1 MADEERPNPVFE
13 PKSRDGS
20 AYAACKLII
29 LEGTMYPKLRTWTFL
44 AIVLIV
50 VLSGCAS
57 ATMQGEDAY
66 GMFAESE
73 SGAMEY
79 AEAVEAEPP
88 MEPQM
93 DDVVAPEAPAVG
105 GGAALEN
112 AANVASDMALL
123 DFGQRTSRM
132 IIKNAEI
139 SLLVEDTDTAIDR
152 TTQIVDDVGGYIIS
166 SRVWYQDWGLESY
179 KYSTITIGVPV
190 DEFERTIRRLRD
202 IAVKVVDEN
211 AYGEDVT
218 DEYVDL
224 ESQLTNLEATR
235 DRIKTF
241 LDRATTVEE
250 ALEVNKELS
259 QIEGQIEEIRG
270 RMNYLEDRAAF
281 STITITISPDLPE
294 LIPTPTLTPTVTD
307 TPKPTMTPTPWDAS
321 KTVVRAKRTLTQ
333 TYQGLFE
340 MAIWVGLYL
349 VPVLGPPVL
358 VVILIWYFWKKR
370 SATNEPSEGDS
381 KK

>member
-1 MADEERPNPVFE
+1 MVRRKDFWM
-13 PKSRDGS
+13 
-20 AYAACKLII
+20 I
-29 LEGTMYPKLRTWTFL
+29 L
-44 AIVLIV
+44 AILLMLTLV
-50 VLSGCAS
+50 GCGMAAGTYVS
-57 ATMQGEDAY
+57 EDYEWA
-66 GMFAESE
+66 AEIE
-73 SGAMEY
+73 SGMVEY
-79 AEAVEAEPP
+79 AEPMEAE
-88 MEPQM
+88 
-93 DDVVAPEAPAVG
+93 APEAPPMEEVAE
-105 GGAALEN
+105 GGAGVN
-112 AANVASDMALL
+112 KTSDRTLL
-123 DFGQRTSRM
+123 DFGYSSNRM

-152 TTQIVDDVGGYIIS
+152 TTQIVDDAGGYIIS
-166 SRVWYQDWGLESY
+166 SRVWYQDWGVDSY

-190 DEFERTIRRLRD
+190 EEFERTLRRLRD
-202 IAVKVVDEN
+202 IAVKVMDEN

-250 ALEVNKELS
+250 ALQVNKELS

-294 LIPTPTLTPTVTD
+294 LIPTPTLTPTLTN

-321 KTVVRAKRTLTQ
+321 KTVVRAKHTLTE
-333 TYQGLFE
+333 TYHSLFE
-340 MAIWVGLYL
+340 AAIWVGVYL
-349 VPVLGPPVL
+349 IPALGPP
-358 VVILIWYFWKKR
+358 ILIILLGWFIWKKR
-370 SATNEPSEGDS
+370 SSIQKPTEDDTE
-381 KK
+381 K

>member
-1 MADEERPNPVFE
+1 
-13 PKSRDGS
+13 
-20 AYAACKLII
+20 
-29 LEGTMYPKLRTWTFL
+29 MYPKLRTWAFL

-57 ATMQGEDAY
+57 AATQGYDTY
-66 GMFAESE
+66 NLSAESD
-73 SGAMEY
+73 SGAAEY
-79 AEAVEAEPP
+79 AEPVEVEAP
-88 MEPQM
+88 M
-93 DDVVAPEAPAVG
+93 APEAPPMEEVQESRAASG
-105 GGAALEN
+105 G
-112 AANVASDMALL
+112 ASDMALL
-123 DFGQRTSRM
+123 DFGQRTSHM

-139 SLLVEDTDTAIDR
+139 SLLVDDTDTAIDR
-152 TTQIVDDVGGYIIS
+152 TTQIIDDAGGYIIS
-166 SRVWYQDWGLESY
+166 SRVWYQDWGPESY

-190 DEFERTIRRLRD
+190 DEFERTMRRLRD
-202 IAVKVVDEN
+202 IAVKVTDEN

-224 ESQLTNLEATR
+224 ESQLANLEATR

-241 LDRATTVEE
+241 LDQAKTVEE
-250 ALEVNKELS
+250 ALAVNEELS

-294 LIPTPTLTPTVTD
+294 LIPTPTLTPTATN
-307 TPKPTMTPTPWDAS
+307 TPRPTMTPTPWDAS

-333 TYQGLFE
+333 TYQSLFE
-340 MAIWVGLYL
+340 LAIWVGLYL
-349 VPVLGPPVL
+349 LPVLGPPVL